1 MGTTSKIIYGSVLTL
16 LIIMMFLIF
25 YMQKS
30 AQLTLDMKETQQTIA
45 KKNLQIA
52 DIQKTLDATNNVAES
67 AQSKNKLIPELTENL
82 ATIEKE
88 KTVFIQQLSDLKG
101 NLSKQSALAS
111 DRLNEL
117 TQLQKANEEQQQL
130 LAKTESQFN
139 EATESLNALQ
149 EELIQANADIEE
161 KERAISFYTEK
172 LEANE
177 QAISL
182 AKSKSTSKAMNL
194 TLILDELAA
203 KTMRANQLEDKIE
216 QLAGTAGLNAII
228 PANASSKDV
237 NAISELQSLFEKMQK
252 ETAPPANTEL
262 PKAYAQIEEL
272 NIANATL
279 LSNIN
284 AQSARIQVLQDE
296 LQKKEESLAAEKEI
310 LYVQQMDNK
319 ALISELET
327 TVKDGIDATIPL
339 KEQITSLEIK
349 LAEAMNDNTS
359 LTEKLTASEEKLT
372 ELKTANDSLN
382 NELVPAQT
390 ALAAALAQVTELTGG
405 METATASLQQKED
418 VYLSLTTELE
428 EVKGG
433 LAEAQEK
440 YEALNVQYTA
450 LEAELTERKAKDEQ
464 QVEQVT
470 SMQGLLDQQT
480 SATEQSMSDL
490 SAKLTAAENET
501 GSLKTELEKITATVA
516 EKELTIQ
523 ELTAQIA
530 GSSEQL
536 TNLQASLDQ
545 AKAMNNSNTEGGAEQ
560 KQKIAALMA
569 QIAAAKTLTDQ
580 QATTQTAVVAE
591 KETTIQNLTTQLSD
605 NSAKLAEEASVAKA
619 LADEAAAAK
628 TLADE
633 QAALLAS
640 TKEQLAALEEKQ
652 QGMEATLSESETQL
666 SKSKD
671 EITALQEQIA
681 ALTAERDKTKL
692 TNTDTDK
699 DGVSDADDTCP
710 ETLEGVMVNAQGCE
724 EDSDNDGL
732 VNRLDLCSDT
742 AEGATVDKAGCS
754 AEQTTVV
761 LEGITFTLGT
771 AKLTPEASSILDI
784 AANILQNNPDI
795 SMEVAGHTDS
805 IGEKESNLR
814 LSALRAQSVTSYL
827 VSKGVSADRLQSK
840 GYGAEEPIADNTTK
854 EGRAKNRRVELRRVT
869 VQ

>member
-1 MGTTSKIIYGSVLTL
+1 
-16 LIIMMFLIF
+16 
-25 YMQKS
+25 MQKS
-30 AQLTLDMKETQQTIA
+30 AQLTLDMTNSQQKIA
-45 KKNLQIA
+45 EL
-52 DIQKTLDATNNVAES
+52 QKTLDSTSNAAES

-88 KTVFIQQLSDLKG
+88 NTVFVKQLSDLKG
-101 NLSKQSALAS
+101 NLEKQSTLAS

-117 TQLQKANEEQQQL
+117 TQLQNANEEQQKL
-130 LAKTESQFN
+130 LAKTEGQFS
-139 EATESLNALQ
+139 EATKSLTALQ
-149 EELIQANADIEE
+149 EELIQAKADIEE

-172 LEANE
+172 LDANE
-177 QAISL
+177 HAISL
-182 AKSKSTSKAMNL
+182 AKNRNTSKAMNL

-203 KTMRANQLEDKIE
+203 KTKRANQLEDKIE
-216 QLAGTAGLNAII
+216 QLAGTAGLTAII

-237 NAISELQSLFEKMQK
+237 TVISELQSLFDKMQK

-279 LSNIN
+279 MSNIN
-284 AQSARIQVLQDE
+284 AQSARIQVLQAE
-296 LQKKEESLAAEKEI
+296 LQKKEDSLSAEKEI

-327 TVKDGIDATIPL
+327 TVKDGHDATIPL
-339 KEQITSLEIK
+339 KEQINSLEAK
-349 LAEAMNDNTS
+349 LAEAINDNTS

-372 ELKTANDSLN
+372 ELKTSNDSLN

-405 METATASLQQKED
+405 IETATTNLQQKED

-428 EVKGG
+428 DVKGN

-440 YEALNVQYTA
+440 YEALNVKYTA
-450 LEAELTERKAKDEQ
+450 LDEELTDRKAND
-464 QVEQVT
+464 
-470 SMQGLLDQQT
+470 DQQT
-480 SATEQSMSDL
+480 SATEQSLNDL

-523 ELTAQIA
+523 ELTAKIA

-536 TNLQASLDQ
+536 AGLQASLDQ
-545 AKAMNNSNTEGGAEQ
+545 AKAQSSSNTEGGEVQ
-560 KQKIAALMA
+560 KQKIATLIA
-569 QIAAAKTLTDQ
+569 QIATAKTLTNQ
-580 QATTQTAVVAE
+580 QTTTQNALVAE

-605 NSAKLAEEASVAKA
+605 NSAKLAEEAT
-619 LADEAAAAK
+619 AAK
-628 TLADE
+628 SLADE
-633 QAALLAS
+633 QAALLAN

-652 QGMEATLSESETQL
+652 QGMEATLNESETQL
-666 SKSKD
+666 SKSKE
-671 EITALQEQIA
+671 EITVLQEQIDT
-681 ALTAERDKTKL
+681 LTAERDKIKL
-692 TNTDTDK
+692 TNTDTDS

-710 ETLEGVMVNAQGCE
+710 DTVEGVKVNDQGCE
-724 EDSDNDGL
+724 VDSDNDGL
-732 VNRLDLCSDT
+732 VNRLDLCSGT

-754 AEQTTVV
+754 AEQSTIV
-761 LEGITFTLGT
+761 LEGISFKLGT
-771 AKLTPEASSILDI
+771 AKLTKEASSILDT
-784 AANILQNNPDI
+784 AANILQNNPEI

-814 LSALRAQSVTSYL
+814 LSARRAQSVTSYL
-827 VSKGVSADRLQSK
+827 VSKGVSAERLQAK

-854 EGRAKNRRVELRRVT
+854 AGRAKNRRVELRRVS